1 MSSDTD
7 ASDLV
12 AVFSDLYTGEYCNIA
27 TSGVF
32 SAMSAHPQLDLSLG
46 LAAALFIY
54 EVLITLDREVAC
66 FWTSKQSKSGA
77 RLLFLANKWISVIV
91 SAMAFAQMANLSS
104 DKGFTQYGYNL
115 QGFLFPPFG
124 CTVIDDTTESL
135 QTKCVLLYISR
146 IPLIVADTLLIC
158 ITWSKLISREALR
171 GIGQSKRLSLSDVLL
186 RDGTI
191 YFVVLFVMNVL
202 HFSLSLAALAIGAD
216 GASNVSI
223 FTAPITA
230 ILISRFLLQL
240 QEADQQVVRVDFD
253 DPLHSSRDPYDD
265 VPSFISSLGAFI
277 NPDLA
282 SANDDAHLDM
292 HTSSHSDGEEEGGTH
307 PSEPQATASSSASV

>member
-12 AVFSDLYTGEYCNIA
+12 AVFSDLYQ
-27 TSGVF
+27 S
-32 SAMSAHPQLDLSLG
+32 
-46 LAAALFIY
+46 LFIY

-104 DKGFTQYGYNL
+104 DKFTWVGAIFPGLQFIPGALFSALRGYVL
-115 QGFLFPPFG
+115 SRSKPLALLILILSLTPLGGFLFPPFG

-135 QTKCVLLYISR
+135 QTKLLYISR

-186 RDGTI
+186 RDGTSLCI
-191 YFVVLFVMNVL
+191 TTVLFVMNVL

-223 FTAPITA
+223 FTAPKRT
-230 ILISRFLLQL
+230 SR
-240 QEADQQVVRVDFD
+240 
-253 DPLHSSRDPYDD
+253 SSESTSTTHCTPRGTPTTTCRA
-265 VPSFISSLGAFI
+265 SSL
-277 NPDLA
+277 L
-282 SANDDAHLDM
+282 LER
-292 HTSSHSDGEEEGGTH
+292 SSTR
-307 PSEPQATASSSASV
+307 T